1 MNRIRKIDNIYQVL
15 ITPDISMSPDSSL
28 MLGCWTDEYLR
39 NYHVVSFPTMND
51 AMVEALKYSDI
62 NWVRL
67 VLNHQEIFKRLKF
80 TIKNLLDDKSY
91 NVDFKPELMTPEKLK
106 NIMFDRILNGGDRFN
121 LKSNFNDIINFTIVN
136 PWSKVLHNI
145 AHTLETYKENIYV
158 DVLRI
163 REKHII
169 DNKIIVLY
177 GYTELGTTY
186 EIKLIPTLLEK
197 WVLWNNKI
205 GFKNEQIANKIYT
218 NILKTQNNVDNSTI
232 LT

>member
-39 NYHVVSFPTMND
+39 NYSVVSFMTMND
-51 AMVEALKYSDI
+51 AMTEALKYPDI

-80 TIKNLLDDKSY
+80 AIKNILDEKSF
-91 NVDFKPELMTPEKLK
+91 NVDYKPELMSPEKLK
-106 NIMFDRILNGGDRFN
+106 NIMFDRVIRGGDRFN
-121 LKSNFNDIINFTIVN
+121 LKSNFNDIISFTIVN

-145 AHTLETYKENIYV
+145 AHTIETYKENIYV

-169 DNKIIVLY
+169 DNKIIILY

-205 GFKNEQIANKIYT
+205 GFKNEQTSNKIYT
-218 NILKTQNNVDNSTI
+218 NILKAQNNVDNSTVLI
-232 LT
+232 